1 VQFPIGFY
9 MVYRGKEMAW
19 TDADGNAKVGLWDS
33 LTNLLYS
40 SHKTLGVVILVLIAL
55 RLIYRF
61 TAGSPGHEVTLSL
74 PQKIVSTLTHWAMY
88 VLLLAVPILGYVG
101 ISLFPALKVF
111 GAVELPAVTAPDKDL
126 SQLVFEW
133 HELAATVLL
142 ALVALHVAAAIYHH
156 FVRRDYV
163 LARMVPALLKRRA

>member
-1 VQFPIGFY
+1 MASGASVVEDPKGRHLEVYSPTARFFHWITVALIAVQFPIGFY

-88 VLLLAVPILGYVG
+88 VLLLAV
-101 ISLFPALKVF
+101 
-111 GAVELPAVTAPDKDL
+111 
-126 SQLVFEW
+126 
-133 HELAATVLL
+133 
-142 ALVALHVAAAIYHH
+142 AAAGT
-156 FVRRDYV
+156 FKPDF
-163 LARMVPALLKRRA
+163 